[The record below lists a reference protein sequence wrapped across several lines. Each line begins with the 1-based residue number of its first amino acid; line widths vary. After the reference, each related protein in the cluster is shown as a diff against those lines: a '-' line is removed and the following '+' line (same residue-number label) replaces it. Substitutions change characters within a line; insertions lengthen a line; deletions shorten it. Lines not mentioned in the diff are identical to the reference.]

1 MNKKWSLYVEN
12 FAKIKSAQIE
22 ISPLMCFVGDNN
34 SGKSY
39 LMSLLWGILKLGKE
53 IFPKTSSEAKS
64 YKKCEQWLINNL
76 NKETI
81 IDEYAISMYLDWY
94 NDLLSS
100 NKKDLLKRLF
110 NYDVEAEKI
119 EIKNYSR
126 TTNQILKW
134 DKQAKRYS
142 TTKTTIKFPISE
154 EYSKE
159 DLLRM
164 NSYICWNLLMEGI
177 ASPLYT
183 PIISGKRNGEPIY
196 LPASRTGFM
205 LTYTQLLEKS
215 VLNSFSGLAENQ
227 GSTLTLPYVDF
238 LQLIIRFEQRNKFK
252 FNNIVDFIEKE
263 MTRGSL
269 NVKKEFS
276 PVIKYKP
283 EGSSKEFPLY
293 AASSVVSEISSL
305 SLILKSDINFNTIV
319 IEEPEAHLH
328 PELQQKIAR
337 VIIQLMNSGVNVWIT
352 THSETILQ
360 HINNMLKLRNH
371 SNSKNLC
378 EEFNYS
384 EIDLLD
390 IKNVT
395 MYQFSQDEKQKTS
408 IYRLESNDNGFVVP
422 TFNEALQSIVQ
433 EVYAFQ
439 ED

>member
-1 MNKKWSLYVEN
+1 
-12 FAKIKSAQIE
+12 
-22 ISPLMCFVGDNN
+22 
-34 SGKSY
+34 
-39 LMSLLWGILKLGKE
+39 
-53 IFPKTSSEAKS
+53 
-64 YKKCEQWLINNL
+64 
-76 NKETI
+76 
-81 IDEYAISMYLDWY
+81 
-94 NDLLSS
+94 
-100 NKKDLLKRLF
+100 
-110 NYDVEAEKI
+110 
-119 EIKNYSR
+119 
-126 TTNQILKW
+126 
-134 DKQAKRYS
+134 
-142 TTKTTIKFPISE
+142 
-154 EYSKE
+154 
-159 DLLRM
+159 
-164 NSYICWNLLMEGI
+164 
-177 ASPLYT
+177 
-183 PIISGKRNGEPIY
+183 
-196 LPASRTGFM
+196 
-205 LTYTQLLEKS
+205 
-215 VLNSFSGLAENQ
+215 
-227 GSTLTLPYVDF
+227 
-238 LQLIIRFEQRNKFK
+238 
-252 FNNIVDFIEKE
+252 

-390 IKNVT
+390 IKDVT